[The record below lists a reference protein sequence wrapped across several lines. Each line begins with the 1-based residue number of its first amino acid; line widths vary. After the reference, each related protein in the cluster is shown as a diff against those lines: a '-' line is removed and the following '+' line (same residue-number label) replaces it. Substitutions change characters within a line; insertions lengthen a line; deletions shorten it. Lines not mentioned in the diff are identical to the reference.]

1 MMHEYDTYIGYDTYT
16 SIMKIIRY
24 DMIRDVCILKIVYI
38 NSEKYNKYIIVNV
51 WIQIKIICIKV
62 VNTKNNKL
70 LSL

>member
-51 WIQIKIICIKV
+51 
-62 VNTKNNKL
+62 
-70 LSL
+70 